1 MYREADAMCP
11 GDMRTWILTGQ
22 APPVHESST
31 TVKSGLAV
39 QEKSCTSSEW
49 NFMDLVPS
57 GLLTV
62 ETKSPA
68 APTISF
74 CGRVRFTSKV
84 PKSAKNSESAWN
96 WWQFHAFF
104 HQTPTLGNHCPT
116 M

>member
-1 MYREADAMCP
+1 
-11 GDMRTWILTGQ
+11 MRTGDLEGPGVAGQ
-22 APPVHESST
+22 ESFT
-31 TVKSGLAV
+31 KVESGLAV
-39 QEKSCTSSEW
+39 QEKSCTSSER
-49 NFMDLVPS
+49 NLIDLVPS

-62 ETKSPA
+62 EIKSPP

-104 HQTPTLGNHCPT
+104 HQTPTLGNHCPI